1 MIEVFLLS
9 IGLGYVVVTV
19 MFYITMIVLA
29 IVIYNYLR
37 KRLTK
42 HTKANLSEEINP
54 DGVDENDE
62 VTSDKSY
69 TAEKMN
75 RNDV

>member
-1 MIEVFLLS
+1 MEVFLLS
-9 IGLGYVVVTV
+9 ISLGYIAVTII
-19 MFYITMIVLA
+19 FYITMIILA

-42 HTKANLSEEINP
+42 HTEANLSEEINP